1 MKQIAFKR
9 VMVTREDILRAMR
22 EFDQSYP
29 DRNLYDRWLEKA
41 NYKYAI
47 SEGDRLYPPKHIL
60 SQATGISTRE
70 FSGGYETNTIFR
82 QLGFEIIDKP
92 MGE

>member
-1 MKQIAFKR
+1 MKQIAFKGGL
-9 VMVTREDILRAMR
+9 VTRGDILRAMR
-22 EFDQSYP
+22 EFDRSYP

-41 NYKYAI
+41 NYKYAV
-47 SEGDRLYPPKHIL
+47 SEGGKHYPPKHIL
-60 SQATGISTRE
+60 SQSTGVGIRE

>member
-1 MKQIAFKR
+1 MKQIAFKGGL
-9 VMVTREDILRAMR
+9 VTRGDILRAMR
-22 EFDQSYP
+22 EFDRSYP

-41 NYKYAI
+41 NYKYAV
-47 SEGDRLYPPKHIL
+47 SEERKHYPPKHIL
-60 SQATGISTRE
+60 SQATGVGIRE
-70 FSGGYETNTIFR
+70 FSGGYQTNTIFR